1 MGASS
6 VLFYSTANGLTPKH
20 KASAQCTTPVP
31 AVHTYRR
38 AAETTHH
45 Q

>member
-1 MGASS
+1 MSTSS

-20 KASAQCTTPVP
+20 KASAQCTTPAP
-31 AVHTYRR
+31 ALHTHRH
-38 AAETTHH
+38 AAETKHH